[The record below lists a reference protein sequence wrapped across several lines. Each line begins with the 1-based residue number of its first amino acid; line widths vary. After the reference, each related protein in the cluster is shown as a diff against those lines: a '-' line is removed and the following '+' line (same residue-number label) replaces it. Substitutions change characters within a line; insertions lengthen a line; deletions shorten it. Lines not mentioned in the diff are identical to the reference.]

1 MGVTLRPANV
11 EQRLV
16 LMGVAALAAG
26 CICTTRIDAMQ
37 VCQRVAEL
45 YPKNY
50 YAWTQRSWVV
60 LRVVGG
66 AFWRAGADAGTGRRS
81 GAGDGAKVVGD
92 KAGDDDNVAWSSCSP
107 FAEELVSLVV
117 LVA

>member
-1 MGVTLRPANV
+1 MFFVCFL
-11 EQRLV
+11 
-16 LMGVAALAAG
+16 
-26 CICTTRIDAMQ
+26 Q

-66 AFWRAGADAGTGRRS
+66 AFGGAGASADAGTS
-81 GAGDGAKVVGD
+81 AGAAGEVVGAD
-92 KAGDDDNVAWSSCSP
+92 SGTSTATL
-107 FAEELVSLVV
+107 AEELVGLLKKIRSEAWFSALSMQSREEHT
-117 LVA
+117 

>member
-1 MGVTLRPANV
+1 
-11 EQRLV
+11 
-16 LMGVAALAAG
+16 
-26 CICTTRIDAMQ
+26 MQ

-66 AFWRAGADAGTGRRS
+66 AFGGVGAGASAGAA
-81 GAGDGAKVVGD
+81 GAAGEVVGAE
-92 KAGDDDNVAWSSCSP
+92 AGASTVTL
-107 FAEELVSLVV
+107 AEELVSC
-117 LVA
+117 